1 MKRIAWGGVLCLL
14 LATTAPVGAERS
26 VRNFGA
32 PMRAG
37 RNKNLPGPRPPSSPS
52 TATATQHQRDVDG
65 AVLTV
70 YAYSSRIS
78 TPLPASFAGVL
89 AVLRDPKG
97 KSPAQSPV

>member
-1 MKRIAWGGVLCLL
+1 MRRIGWGGVLCLL
-14 LATTAPVGAERS
+14 RATTAPVGAERS

-32 PMRAG
+32 PMSAG

-70 YAYSSRIS
+70 YAHSPRIS
-78 TPLPASFAGVL
+78 ASPRTSFVGAL
-89 AVLRDPKG
+89 AVLRDPKW
-97 KSPAQSPV
+97 KSPAQSLV

>member
-14 LATTAPVGAERS
+14 LSTTAPVGAERS

-65 AVLTV
+65 TALIV
-70 YAYSSRIS
+70 YAYSSRIA
-78 TPLPASFAGVL
+78 TLLPASFAGVM
-89 AVLRDPKG
+89 AVLRDPKW
-97 KSPAQSPV
+97 KSPPQSLV